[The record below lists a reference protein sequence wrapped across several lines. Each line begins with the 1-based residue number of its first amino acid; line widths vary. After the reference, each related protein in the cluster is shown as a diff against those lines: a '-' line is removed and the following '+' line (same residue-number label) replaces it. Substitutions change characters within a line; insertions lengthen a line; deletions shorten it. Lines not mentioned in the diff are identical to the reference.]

1 MNEQLNELKENT
13 NKQRNEIKK
22 TMQVMK
28 EEVNKNM
35 ETLKSNQF
43 EINNSICQIKIS
55 IKSLVNGVEQ
65 VEDRVSGPEDKVEEL
80 YQTVKDHKES

>member
-1 MNEQLNELKENT
+1 
-13 NKQRNEIKK
+13 
-22 TMQVMK
+22 
-28 EEVNKNM
+28 M
-35 ETLKSNQF
+35 ETLKSNQS